1 MTPHRSSD
9 KHIGQSVVEKHHDKY
24 RDTVEEFMGIGLV
37 LNLFQGSTK
46 NPVDERYIGVNCK
59 LPILRH
65 KLQRLFNRKIIDTI
79 VNFDIH
85 RELDD
90 RVLQSTEIRTIWQK
104 GIYAP
109 AYRDV
114 PLILQQCH
122 HAHIRT
128 YTNSQWIYMHTV
140 IISATDL

>member
-1 MTPHRSSD
+1 
-9 KHIGQSVVEKHHDKY
+9 
-24 RDTVEEFMGIGLV
+24 MGIGLV

-79 VNFDIH
+79 VNFDTH

-90 RVLQSTEIRTIWQK
+90 RVLQSTEIQTIWQK

-114 PLILQQCH
+114 PLILRTRTLISDQ
-122 HAHIRT
+122 IRQEKLVARFGKGMSGLVLT
-128 YTNSQWIYMHTV
+128 TMPSRPFIRIYTNSQWIYMRIAT
-140 IISATDL
+140 ISATDL